1 MSHSRAAHRRTV
13 GRARAV
19 ALAVTLG
26 LVGAA
31 CAGPEAPLVVGMNDR
46 TVDIVLGERV
56 RVVTEV
62 INPAMPVR
70 VTIPR
75 SRPAPLPPSSPP
87 GRPPIT
93 FQPGPCAP
101 PEQIVIAEEDS
112 ALSPPKAPPAEA
124 TYEYDTTGVVLFVD
138 PDQSEGPPTVP
149 PEPEDIPL
157 NASTL
162 PLKTTRTVT
171 NVVAEPAA
179 GGVEPFT
186 FDVVWDTGERSSTAS
201 YRIVIGD
208 PVVSPPSDPTG
219 DLPPEADPALDRA
232 EGAPAGPTQPGL
244 YLTQSD
250 RESASGFHPPAPG
263 MKLVDFPV
271 EGGATF
277 AASSS
282 DGVTTIDY
290 TSTVGFSPVVINAC
304 GTWVEGWPVE
314 IEGTVVSAETA
325 FLGHQLARFQGEY
338 LIAPQYGGLIL
349 DENVM
354 VTTPSDGQQVAAVPV
369 RFSTARIAQAPLPA
383 GGDGS

>member
-1 MSHSRAAHRRTV
+1 VSRSRSRT
-13 GRARAV
+13 ARTRV
-19 ALAVTLG
+19 VVLATCLG

-31 CAGPEAPLVVGMNDR
+31 CAGPEAALVVGMNDR

-62 INPAMPVR
+62 IPPAMPVR
-70 VTIPR
+70 VTVPR
-75 SRPAPLPPSSPP
+75 SRPAPLPPPP
-87 GRPPIT
+87 LPSPIT
-93 FQPGPCAP
+93 FEPGPCAP
-101 PEQIVIAEEDS
+101 PAQIEIAEEDS

-124 TYEYDTTGVVLFVD
+124 TYEYDTAGVVLFVD
-138 PDQSEGPPTVP
+138 PDQSEGLPTVP
-149 PEPEDIPL
+149 PEEGDIPL
-157 NASTL
+157 NAAVL

-171 NVVAEPAA
+171 DVVAEPAA
-179 GGVEPFT
+179 AGVEPYT
-186 FDVVWDTGERSSTAS
+186 FDVVWDAGERSSTAS
-201 YRIVIGD
+201 YRIVIGE
-208 PVVSPPSDPTG
+208 PVVPPPSDPTG
-219 DLPPEADPALDRA
+219 SLPPETDPALDRA

-250 RESASGFHPPAPG
+250 RQSASGFHPPAPG

-277 AASSS
+277 AATSS

-304 GTWVEGWPVE
+304 GTWVEGWPVK

-325 FLGHQLARFQGEY
+325 FLGHQLARFEGEY
-338 LIAPQYGGLIL
+338 LIAPQFGGLVL

-354 VTTPSDGQQVAAVPV
+354 VTTPSDGQTVAAVPI
-369 RFSTARIAQAPLPA
+369 RISTVRIAQAPQRA